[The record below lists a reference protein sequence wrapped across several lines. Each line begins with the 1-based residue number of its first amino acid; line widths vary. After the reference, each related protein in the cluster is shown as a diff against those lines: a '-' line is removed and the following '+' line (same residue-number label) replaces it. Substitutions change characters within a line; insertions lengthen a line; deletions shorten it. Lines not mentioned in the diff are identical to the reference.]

1 MRANGRLWC
10 VVPYGDEPPVFLD
23 DDDADDGWGPDVVPE
38 RCGDC
43 GVHRGGHHHPGC
55 DLACC
60 PCCGGQLISCGCWDG
75 RTDTE
80 LGP

>member
-1 MRANGRLWC
+1 MRANGRLWS
-10 VVPYGDEPPVFLD
+10 VVCYGDEPPVFLD

-55 DLACC
+55 DLALL
-60 PCCGGQLISCGCWDG
+60 PVLRRPADQL
-75 RTDTE
+75 RL
-80 LGP
+80 LGWPHRH